1 MRLNL
6 EFVYVHRVNCELHFI
21 LPVSVFVI
29 MNSKYPSFS
38 NGLNS
43 ESDKLTDD
51 LNVNSAKNDSLLLS
65 SSVSYSKAKQQQEAH
80 RSCVSANAS
89 LSEIWKKDPN
99 SADWVRALRAC
110 SSVVCSGLA
119 APARPLF
126 MQICRS
132 LASVKPVLLWITAA
146 ADQAERLFQD
156 CHTFFDN
163 SELWLFP
170 EKEAANMLEKEE
182 DKTDPAR
189 LAVLQAL
196 DAYKEQ
202 EGRGMIIVTTLRA
215 LMQPTVQTD
224 KLEKSK
230 LSLKTGENVGFD
242 FLQEILSSEGYSRVT
257 MVEGRGQY
265 AVRGGLIDIY
275 PITGQPARLEFFGD
289 EVESMRVFNINTQRS
304 GSTISEVVLLSAAA
318 SESEG
323 ESWLTDHLRKKA
335 PHAIAVLEDPI
346 QLRLS
351 AKEWNQEWES
361 QASSGS
367 SIGFIE
373 DSDSNYVW
381 EQLTDM
387 LSTFRRLFI
396 SPWTSQNALGLSDKE
411 INSSAGTKI
420 PQFDLDI
427 ELAVPLNK
435 KVYGLLDVIPQWQ
448 KENKR
453 IILLTSQFMR
463 LQELLKEHEINF
475 LTGITR
481 QIQPGQILLLQGYA
495 SEGFSLPLADGV
507 LEFLT
512 DREIMGQRIQQRLN
526 KPAEAKGSNLRLEE
540 IAPGD
545 LVVHLQHGIARYMG
559 IHTIS
564 LGGVQHDM
572 LKLEYAKGDCI
583 FVATDQLNLVQKYEG
598 IDGKEP
604 PLSKMNGADWKRTKA
619 KIRAHAAEAAQKL
632 LQIYAQRSQA
642 EGCAY
647 PPDTL
652 WQQEMEDAFPYQET
666 PDQLRA
672 IREVKADLE
681 SSRPMD
687 RLICGDV
694 GYGKTEVAL
703 RAAFKVVNNNK
714 QVAILAPTTVLAH
727 QHFITFSERLAPY
740 PISIGLLSRFKTTA
754 EQKKT
759 IKELAAGQCDIVIG
773 THRMLSKDIAF
784 KDLGLLII
792 DEEQRFGVMH
802 KEKIS
807 QLRANVDIM
816 SMSATPIPRT
826 LQMSF
831 YGIREMSV
839 IETPPE
845 SRLPIKTYLFER
857 HQELIKAAIVRELS
871 RHGQV
876 YFLHNRVK
884 SIEKEAA
891 LLQKLLPQAR
901 IAVGHGQMSEQ
912 QLEKVMMEF
921 YEGQY
926 DILVCS
932 TIIESGLDVPNVN
945 TIIIDNAD
953 TLGLAQLYQLR
964 GRVGR
969 SAKQGYC
976 YLLYQPNRTLTE
988 PAKKRLET
996 IRDFTRLGSGFQIA
1010 KRDLEIR
1017 GAGNILGAEQSGH
1030 VAAVGFG
1037 LYCRMLSD
1045 AVQALRQ
1052 NKDPEE
1058 EGARLERINSDIVID
1073 MPISAWL
1080 PDEYIGDPQQKVVL
1094 YKRIASAADRTDLED
1109 IRAELRDRYGKL
1121 PELAENLL
1129 ILAAIKLKCRDLMI
1143 PSVKIKDGL
1152 MHVAA
1157 PLLRQLTPKEKD
1169 KLTKL
1174 TNCAIRQTEAELCL
1188 NVAAK
1193 RSVGPIEYPSASELL
1208 HKTGQ
1213 VLQYLENLPNREAFE
1228 PLQLI

>member
-1 MRLNL
+1 MSSQHSSFPSIINSQLDQL
-6 EFVYVHRVNCELHFI
+6 TADSVNNFAETGH
-21 LPVSVFVI
+21 S
-29 MNSKYPSFS
+29 SFHAYTHQ
-38 NGLNS
+38 N
-43 ESDKLTDD
+43 
-51 LNVNSAKNDSLLLS
+51 
-65 SSVSYSKAKQQQEAH
+65 KAKQQHEAH
-80 RSCVSANAS
+80 RKCLIANAQ
-89 LSEIWKKDPN
+89 LGEIWKKEAT
-99 SADWVRALRAC
+99 SAGLVKALQTC
-110 SSVVCSGLA
+110 SSLVCGGLTA
-119 APARPLF
+119 AARPLF
-126 MQICRS
+126 LQICRS
-132 LASVKPVLLWITAA
+132 LSATNAVFLWITAA
-146 ADQAERLFQD
+146 ADQAERLYQD
-156 CHTFFDN
+156 CHTFFD
-163 SELWLFP
+163 SDELWLFP
-170 EKEAANMLEKEE
+170 EQETTSMLDKEE
-182 DKTDPAR
+182 NQTVPDR

-196 DAYKEQ
+196 DRLPKKTD
-202 EGRGMIIVTTLRA
+202 RGMVIVTTLRA
-215 LMQPTVQTD
+215 LMQPTVQTEQ
-224 KLEKSK
+224 LENSK
-230 LSLKTGENVGFD
+230 LALKMGENVGLD
-242 FLQEILSSEGYSRVT
+242 FLQEILSSEGYNRVS

-275 PITGQPARLEFFGD
+275 PITGQAARLEFFGD
-289 EVESMRVFNINTQRS
+289 EIESIRLLNVNTQRS
-304 GSTISEVVLLSAAA
+304 STAIPEVVLLPAVA
-318 SESEG
+318 SELEG
-323 ESWLTDHLRKKA
+323 ESWLTDHLRQKA
-335 PHAIAVLEDPI
+335 PQTATILEDPM

-351 AKEWNQEWES
+351 AKEWNQEWETK
-361 QASSGS
+361 ASSGS

-373 DSDSNYVW
+373 DNEHNYVW
-381 EQLTDM
+381 EQLLDM
-387 LSTFRRLFI
+387 LSSFRRIFV
-396 SPWTSQNALGLSDKE
+396 SAWTLTETEALSALNSQ
-411 INSSAGTKI
+411 SATKI
-420 PQFDLDI
+420 PQFNLGT
-427 ELAVPLNK
+427 EPAVPLNQ
-435 KVYGLLDVIPQWQ
+435 KVSGLLEAIPQWQ
-448 KENKR
+448 KEHKR
-453 IILLTSQFMR
+453 VILLTSQFMR
-463 LQELLKEHEINF
+463 LQELLEEHQIDC
-475 LTGITR
+475 LTNSHR
-481 QIQPGQILLLQGYA
+481 PIQPGQILLLQGYA
-495 SEGFSLPLADGV
+495 NEGFSLPLADGK

-512 DREIMGQRIQQRLN
+512 DREIMGQRLQQRLN
-526 KPAEAKGSNLRLEE
+526 EPAETKGSNLRLEE

-545 LVVHLQHGIARYMG
+545 LVVHMHHGIARYLG
-559 IHTIS
+559 IQTIS
-564 LGGVQHDM
+564 LGGIKHDM
-572 LKLEYAKGDCI
+572 LKLEYAKGDCV
-583 FVATDQLNLVQKYEG
+583 FVSIDQLNLVQKYEG

-604 PLSKMNGADWKRTKA
+604 PLSKMNGSDWKRTKA

-632 LQIYAQRSQA
+632 LKIYAQRSQA
-642 EGCAY
+642 QGCAY

-681 SSRPMD
+681 SPRPMD

-740 PISIGLLSRFKTTA
+740 PITINLLSRFKTTA
-754 EQKKT
+754 EQKQT
-759 IKELAAGQCDIVIG
+759 VNDLAEGKCDIVIG
-773 THRMLSKDIAF
+773 THRMLSKDISF

-807 QLRANVDIM
+807 QLRADVDIM

-839 IETPPE
+839 IETPPA

-857 HQELIKAAIVRELS
+857 HQELIKAAIVRELN

-891 LLQKLLPQAR
+891 TLQSMLPQAR

-976 YLLYQPNRTLTE
+976 YLLYQPQRVLKE
-988 PAKKRLET
+988 AAKKRLET

-1017 GAGNILGAEQSGH
+1017 GAGNILGSEQSGH
-1030 VAAVGFG
+1030 VAAVGFS

-1045 AVQALRQ
+1045 AVQALRN

-1058 EGARLERINSDIVID
+1058 EAARLEHASSDIVID
-1073 MPISAWL
+1073 IPVSAWL
-1080 PDEYIGDPQQKVVL
+1080 PDEYIDDPQQKVVL
-1094 YKRIASAADRTDLED
+1094 YKRIASVADSTDIED
-1109 IRAELRDRYGKL
+1109 ISEELRDRYGKL
-1121 PELAENLL
+1121 PELANNLL
-1129 ILAAIKLKCRDLMI
+1129 SIAALKLKCRNLMI
-1143 PSVKIKDGL
+1143 PSIKIKDGL
-1152 MHVAA
+1152 MHMFT
-1157 PLLRQLTPKEKD
+1157 PLLRQLTAREKEQLS
-1169 KLTKL
+1169 KLTGC
-1174 TNCAIRQTEAELCL
+1174 TVRQVEAEICF

-1193 RSVGPIEYPSASELL
+1193 RSVGPIEYPSAPELL
-1208 HKTGQ
+1208 RKIDQ
-1213 VLQYLENLPNREAFE
+1213 ALQYLESLPNREVNSQE
-1228 PLQLI
+1228 